1 VTEPGTAAPCA
12 AAPSTAAASTA
23 APSTA
28 DPSTADPST
37 AAPSTAADAPL
48 PATSGAEAPAEA
60 PAGAKAPTT
69 ADREPVDA
77 VVVVAMPSEAA
88 PFVDRATSA
97 ADPVRA
103 PGGAEHRRLTV
114 AGRDVLLVRSGIGL
128 VNAASAAS
136 VALARFAPR
145 VLVSAGSAGGLGV
158 GVRVGDV
165 VVGSQHA
172 YGGADARG
180 FGYALGQVPG
190 MPATFAAEAA
200 LHDAAVAAADRLAP
214 RPTEPTT
221 IRVLTGS
228 VVSADVFVDGTRVEG
243 VRADFPD
250 ALAADMETTALAHT
264 AHLFGVPF
272 LAVRGI
278 SDLCSPVEAGEFA
291 AHVDDAADR
300 SAAVVEQVL
309 LAL

>member
-1 VTEPGTAAPCA
+1 MTALGPDEPVREEPSLDGPAPAAV
-12 AAPSTAAASTA
+12 
-23 APSTA
+23 TA
-28 DPSTADPST
+28 DP
-37 AAPSTAADAPL
+37 AA
-48 PATSGAEAPAEA
+48 ATSAAGGRRARRPARA
-60 PAGAKAPTT
+60 A
-69 ADREPVDA
+69 VDA
-77 VVVVAMPSEAA
+77 VVVVAMTSEAA
-88 PFVDRATSA
+88 PFVERASA
-97 ADPVRA
+97 ASEPELA
-103 PGGAEHRRLTV
+103 PGGAEHRRLTI
-114 AGRDVLLVRSGIGL
+114 AGREVLLVRSGIGL

-136 VALARFAPR
+136 VALAEHQPR

-190 MPATFAAEAA
+190 MPPTFAAEER
-200 LHDAAVAAADRLAP
+200 LHDAAVDAADRLAP
-214 RPTEPTT
+214 RPTEPTA

-228 VVSADVFVDGTRVEG
+228 VLSADVFVDGDRVAG
-243 VRADFPD
+243 VRTDFPD

-300 SAAVVEQVL
+300 SAAVVEEVL
-309 LAL
+309 RAL

>member
-1 VTEPGTAAPCA
+1 MTALGPDEPAREAPSLDGPAPA
-12 AAPSTAAASTA
+12 AATPDPASHAAADPAAEITA
-23 APSTA
+23 HGRRARRPASAPV
-28 DPSTADPST
+28 
-37 AAPSTAADAPL
+37 
-48 PATSGAEAPAEA
+48 E
-60 PAGAKAPTT
+60 
-69 ADREPVDA
+69 A
-77 VVVVAMPSEAA
+77 VVVVAMASEAA
-88 PFVDRATSA
+88 PFVERASA
-97 ADPVRA
+97 ASEPLPA
-103 PGGAEHRRLTV
+103 PGGAEHRRLTI
-114 AGRDVLLVRSGIGL
+114 AGREVLLVRSGIGL

-136 VALARFAPR
+136 VALAEHRPR

-190 MPATFAAEAA
+190 MPPTFAAEAR
-200 LHDAAVAAADRLAP
+200 LHDVAVGAADRLAP

-228 VVSADVFVDGTRVEG
+228 VVSADVFVDADRVAG
-243 VRADFPD
+243 VRTDFPD

-300 SAAVVEQVL
+300 SAAVVEEVL
-309 LAL
+309 RAL